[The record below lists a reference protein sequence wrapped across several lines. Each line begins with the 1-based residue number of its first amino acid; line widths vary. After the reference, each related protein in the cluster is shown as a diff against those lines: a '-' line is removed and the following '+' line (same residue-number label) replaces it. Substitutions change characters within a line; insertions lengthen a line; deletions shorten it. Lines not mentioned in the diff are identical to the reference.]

1 MVANLKKWLETIRI
15 GWSMVTAYRL
25 NFFLLIL
32 GPALVFY
39 FIKVSL
45 WRAIYHEPD
54 AIINGYNLEQMLQYH
69 AWSLI
74 IVLLAQSSNGVN
86 LAEDIRH
93 GKISKYLVYPFNFW
107 EFHAASFISFQTI
120 QLLISAI
127 TLAALY
133 FSNIVTLPSFDH
145 LMIGILYSSLVGVFW
160 FSVQYTTGLL
170 AFWLEETWTMRVMFQ
185 MLANFLS
192 GAIIPLDFFPA
203 WANQILKWTP
213 FPAIT
218 YTPIKI
224 FMGDIS
230 GVVQGTVL
238 ITISIGMM
246 ILINTF
252 IWRRGLRLFSAAGM

>member
-1 MVANLKKWLETIRI
+1 M
-15 GWSMVTAYRL
+15 
-25 NFFLLIL
+25 F
-32 GPALVFY
+32 
-39 FIKVSL
+39 
-45 WRAIYHEPD
+45 
-54 AIINGYNLEQMLQYH
+54 
-69 AWSLI
+69 
-74 IVLLAQSSNGVN
+74 
-86 LAEDIRH
+86 
-93 GKISKYLVYPFNFW
+93 
-107 EFHAASFISFQTI
+107 
-120 QLLISAI
+120 
-127 TLAALY
+127 
-133 FSNIVTLPSFDH
+133 
-145 LMIGILYSSLVGVFW
+145 
-160 FSVQYTTGLL
+160 TTGLL

-192 GAIIPLDFFPA
+192 GAIIPLDFFPV

-230 GVVQGTVL
+230 GVIPGTVL

>member
-1 MVANLKKWLETIRI
+1 MIANINKWLETIRI

-25 NFFLLIL
+25 NFFLLVI

-45 WRAIYHEPD
+45 WKAVYQDPN
-54 AIINGYNLEQMLQYH
+54 AIINGYDLPQMLQYH

-86 LAEDIRH
+86 LAEDIRL

-107 EFHAASFISFQTI
+107 EFHAASFLSFQTI
-120 QLLISAI
+120 QLVI
-127 TLAALY
+127 TT
-133 FSNIVTLPSFDH
+133 VTLIVLYALNVLILPSTEH
-145 LMIGILYSSLVGVFW
+145 LVIGVLYSCVVGFFW

-185 MLANFLS
+185 ILVNFLS
-192 GAIIPLDFFPA
+192 GAIIPLEFFPT
-203 WANQILKWTP
+203 WAANILKWTP

-224 FMGDIS
+224 FMGDLSSVSNGLALIS
-230 GVVQGTVL
+230 VSLLV
-238 ITISIGMM
+238 M
-246 ILINTF
+246 IAINTI
-252 IWRRGLRLFSAAGM
+252 IWRRGLRLFTAAGM